1 MAGLSDAEE
10 LGQVCSCCW
19 HNYSHI
25 RSTQMSPRLGN
36 SLLAFLQ
43 IHHPLR
49 SKKPMTCAKDG
60 KNTTDIIVFEL
71 SDILH

>member
-10 LGQVCSCCW
+10 LGPVRSRCW

-25 RSTQMSPRLGN
+25 RSIQMPPRLGN
-36 SLLAFLQ
+36 SPLAFLQ
-43 IHHPLR
+43 INHPLYF
-49 SKKPMTCAKDG
+49 KKPVTCAKDG
-60 KNTTDIIVFEL
+60 KNTTDIIIFEL